1 MILFFVLAA
10 VAEKPSKHIDE
21 QNVEPPNQS
30 LENAQAPQVNS
41 SEITI
46 DEVVKAVPEENMI
59 DDVSNT
65 EDLEVSPLT
74 REEQNS
80 EETEMSHI
88 AQDTEKKVPG
98 KRKLQ
103 IQGQWRGVDP
113 VVFFKDDTIINS
125 IRDFYGIDERFPFNG
140 HLITR
145 NSDTSHVKRIYY
157 VSKFVKDILELNFSA
172 GQQLKITSVGM
183 KMFVSI
189 LYSRSQFKD
198 IVLRIFILHDCLVL
212 FVIHFLGLNKY

>member
-1 MILFFVLAA
+1 V
-10 VAEKPSKHIDE
+10 
-21 QNVEPPNQS
+21 
-30 LENAQAPQVNS
+30 NAQAPQINS
-41 SEITI
+41 SESKLE
-46 DEVVKAVPEENMI
+46 EVLEAVPEENAN
-59 DDVSNT
+59 DNVSNT

-74 REEQNS
+74 CEEHNS
-80 EETEMSHI
+80 EETEEPPK
-88 AQDTEKKVPG
+88 AENTEKKFPS

-113 VVFFKDDTIINS
+113 VVFFKDEAIINS
-125 IRDFYGIDERFPFNG
+125 IKTFYGIDERFPLNG

-157 VSKFVKDILELNFSA
+157 VSNFVKDILELNFSV

-189 LYSRSQFKD
+189 FYSQFRMVSD
-198 IVLRIFILHDCLVL
+198 
-212 FVIHFLGLNKY
+212 FVIATCE